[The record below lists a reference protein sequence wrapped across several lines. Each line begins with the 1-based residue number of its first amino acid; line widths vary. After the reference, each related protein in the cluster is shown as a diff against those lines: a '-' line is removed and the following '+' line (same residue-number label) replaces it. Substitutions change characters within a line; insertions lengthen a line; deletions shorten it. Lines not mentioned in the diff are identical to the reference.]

1 MNDTHT
7 ADTPHRSSHWPLLL
21 AAAVVSGLTVLSS
34 SFLESVEGQVTA
46 SIKADLVVVSDRIA
60 WDQPAYTATATN
72 GKVVIELRNDDLVG
86 HNLHAVAA
94 DGKDS
99 GTVLDANPKATD
111 SGAFTLAPGVYTLIC
126 TIPGHSNMKATL
138 TVK

>member
-1 MNDTHT
+1 MSMLRP
-7 ADTPHRSSHWPLLL
+7 ALLVPAVVAGLSL
-21 AAAVVSGLTVLSS
+21 AACGGDDATTGTTV
-34 SFLESVEGQVTA
+34 
-46 SIKADLVVVSDRIA
+46 KADLVVVSDRIA

>member
-1 MNDTHT
+1 MSMRRP
-7 ADTPHRSSHWPLLL
+7 ALFVP
-21 AAAVVSGLTVLSS
+21 AVVAGLALASCGGDDATKGTTV
-34 SFLESVEGQVTA
+34 
-46 SIKADLVVVSDRIA
+46 KADLVVVADHIA
-60 WDQPAYTATATN
+60 WDQPAYAATATN
-72 GKVVIELRNDDLVG
+72 GKVVVELRNDDLVG

-111 SGAFTLAPGVYTLIC
+111 NGTFTLAPGAYTLIC

>member
-1 MNDTHT
+1 MSMFRP
-7 ADTPHRSSHWPLLL
+7 ALLVPAVVAGLSL
-21 AAAVVSGLTVLSS
+21 AACGGDDTTKGTTV
-34 SFLESVEGQVTA
+34 
-46 SIKADLVVVSDRIA
+46 KADLVVVSDRIA

-99 GTVLDANPKATD
+99 GTVLEANPKATD
-111 SGAFTLAPGVYTLIC
+111 SGTFALAPGVYTLIC